1 MGYLGDGRLGEK
13 SGRFGRL
20 GEKSGK
26 FGRFKSKMGAGAGSC
41 VNMREHVFGSREIG
55 RK

>member
-20 GEKSGK
+20 CKNEVGD
-26 FGRFKSKMGAGAGSC
+26 GRFKSKMGAGAGKLWKYAGAPIW
-41 VNMREHVFGSREIG
+41 EQGDWP
-55 RK
+55 